1 MKYSYSDW
9 NKKKGNIP
17 VFWSKEHYIDSEW
30 YKHPDKTHGFSTDND
45 NYKIYGNNIGVYI
58 PKKLDP
64 IFEKTLNFFDLG
76 ESVYNLSMYKPGMI
90 LPWHHDNYP
99 TYSKNK
105 QIKNLETI
113 VRVMVLLHDSEPG
126 HQLWIEDRFCAGL
139 AGSWFSWQGQIEHM
153 AANLG
158 NVNRY
163 ILQITGI
170 VK

>member
-9 NKKKGNIP
+9 NTKKGDIP

-30 YKHPDKTHGFSTDND
+30 YEHPDKIHGFSTKND

-58 PKKLDP
+58 PKKLNP
-64 IFEKTLNFFDLG
+64 IFEKTLDFFDLDK
-76 ESVYNLSMYKPGMI
+76 SVYNLSMYKPGMI
-90 LPWHHDNYP
+90 LPWHYDNYP

-113 VRVMVLLHDSEPG
+113 VRIMVLLHDSEPG
-126 HQLWIEDRFCAGL
+126 HQLWIEDKFCAGA

-158 NVNRY
+158 KVNRY